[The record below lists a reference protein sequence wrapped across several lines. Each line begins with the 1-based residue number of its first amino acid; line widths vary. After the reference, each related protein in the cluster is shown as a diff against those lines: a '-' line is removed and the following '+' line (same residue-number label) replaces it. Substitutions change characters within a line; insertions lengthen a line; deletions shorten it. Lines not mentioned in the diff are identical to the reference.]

1 MQPSQF
7 QSLIKVLNSVDISN
21 VVKKFDQITKNDQ
34 TNITNSKNYNKFR
47 PELERAYYK
56 ALSICLKSMKNNF
69 EKGKE
74 DFAQIFNYSDRLGIF
89 IDASNIDVEGIISEL
104 HIDGLNKGLRGR
116 IIELV
121 TFFNKYNL
129 FERNFTAEELK
140 IIQDIKEND
149 KLLAV
154 NLKDL
159 FGTASDSLIFYVCK
173 VMPYDYVKWIWDR
186 LKNPNADRF
195 LINPNSL
202 RNWTDGFPIYGLLV
216 RNLGNVED
224 FIEKVEAV
232 QKLDNSNKDTII
244 LDFNPRYLYSYNE
257 NRILRIFY
265 EKHLVYPKNIII
277 NKEKILDKDNYNF
290 YSLSMVIFGGLGP
303 EGFGFTYSTPKGE
316 VIEICSDQ
324 KETEAIV
331 IKFKQYLMKKFLDK
345 LEEEMASIG
354 INLIIINKIIKYLS
368 DIINPKGLVSYYNKN
383 SILRKIRTF
392 LTQIDELQHDKD
404 SKIEAIME
412 KISFAIS
419 IILKRI
425 KLKDQFI
432 TRMELVANGKLK
444 SEDVAKLTSLRG
456 KSHYDVLRE
465 RMFLQNKPKWFFK
478 NYPKEINELEREY
491 QKVLDKFYKTE
502 RELGFDY

>member
-7 QSLIKVLNSVDISN
+7 QSLIKELNSVDIPN
-21 VVKKFDQITKNDQ
+21 FVKKFDQFTKNDQ
-34 TNITNSKNYNKFR
+34 INITNSKNYNKFR

-56 ALSICLKSMKNNF
+56 ALSICLKSMKENF

-89 IDASNIDVEGIISEL
+89 IDASNIDVEEIISEL
-104 HIDGLNKGLRGR
+104 HIYGLKNGLRGR

-121 TFFNKYNL
+121 RFFNKYNL
-129 FERNFTAEELK
+129 FERNLTAEELK
-140 IIQDIKEND
+140 IIQDIKEDD

-173 VMPYDYVKWIWDR
+173 VMPYDYVKWISDR
-186 LKNPNADRF
+186 LKNPNANRF
-195 LINPNSL
+195 PMNPNSL

-232 QKLDNSNKDTII
+232 QELDNSNEDTII
-244 LDFNPRYLYSYNE
+244 LDFNPRYLYSFNE
-257 NRILRIFY
+257 NLIRIFH
-265 EKHLVYPKNIII
+265 EKHLVYLKNIIK
-277 NKEKILDKDNYNF
+277 NKEKILDRDNYNF

-345 LEEEMASIG
+345 LEKEMTSLG
-354 INLIIINKIIKYLS
+354 IKLDIRNKIIKYLTE
-368 DIINPKGLVSYYNKN
+368 IINPKDLVSYYNKN
-383 SILRKIRTF
+383 SILRKIRNF
-392 LTQIDELQHDKD
+392 LIQINELQYGDE
-404 SKIEAIME
+404 SKIEYIME

-419 IILKRI
+419 IILKKI

-432 TRMELVANGKLK
+432 TRMDLVAKGKLK
-444 SEDVAKLTSLRG
+444 SEDLAKLTSLRG

-491 QKVLDKFYKTE
+491 QKVLNKFNRRGRYVD
-502 RELGFDY
+502 FDY

>member
-1 MQPSQF
+1 
-7 QSLIKVLNSVDISN
+7 
-21 VVKKFDQITKNDQ
+21 
-34 TNITNSKNYNKFR
+34 
-47 PELERAYYK
+47 
-56 ALSICLKSMKNNF
+56 
-69 EKGKE
+69 
-74 DFAQIFNYSDRLGIF
+74 
-89 IDASNIDVEGIISEL
+89 
-104 HIDGLNKGLRGR
+104 
-116 IIELV
+116 
-121 TFFNKYNL
+121 
-129 FERNFTAEELK
+129 
-140 IIQDIKEND
+140 
-149 KLLAV
+149 
-154 NLKDL
+154 
-159 FGTASDSLIFYVCK
+159 
-173 VMPYDYVKWIWDR
+173 
-186 LKNPNADRF
+186 
-195 LINPNSL
+195 
-202 RNWTDGFPIYGLLV
+202 
-216 RNLGNVED
+216 
-224 FIEKVEAV
+224 
-232 QKLDNSNKDTII
+232 
-244 LDFNPRYLYSYNE
+244 
-257 NRILRIFY
+257 
-265 EKHLVYPKNIII
+265 YPKNIII

-345 LEEEMASIG
+345 LEEEMVSIG
-354 INLIIINKIIKYLS
+354 LNLIIINNVIKYLS
-368 DIINPKGLVSYYNKN
+368 DIINPKDLVSYHNKN

-392 LTQIDELQHDKD
+392 LTQVDELQHDDD
-404 SKIEAIME
+404 SKIEAIIE

-432 TRMELVANGKLK
+432 TRMQLVANGKLK